1 MNTNNPMTLLGEK
14 THIDVRAIERE
25 LNKLWHHAATSEGD
39 ESRTAV
45 TRTCVLNLIVLTG
58 GNRTAQRATE
68 TIAQLT
74 QQHPNRTIL
83 ISAVPDAQEPL
94 LDAWVQSHCRT
105 PGSGR
110 PQVCCEQITIA
121 ARGAAVPYVPGTIL
135 PLLVPDV
142 PVMLWWPRGEPFDNP
157 LFAPLS
163 AFADRVIVDTATF
176 AKPEAGLSRL
186 AGLNGGDM
194 AISDLV
200 WARLTPWRE
209 MVAQFFD
216 APAMLPHL
224 NEITSVTVDYEAQPG
239 MVTDRTQAL
248 FLIGWLG
255 SRLGWH
261 TAGAA
266 SNRDGN
272 TQLLMQR
279 QDGGAVEVLLRPT
292 APVAD
297 ALDKLTGLT
306 LTCQRARFEI
316 TRDES
321 PNAAV
326 ARSDVEGMQSLR
338 RVVRLEQLDEA
349 GLIAEEL
356 RLLGRDYAFEGAL
369 HTAAAFAVTA

>member
-1 MNTNNPMTLLGEK
+1 MNTTTPMTLLGEK

-25 LNKLWHHAATSEGD
+25 LNKLWHNAATGEGN
-39 ESRTAV
+39 EARNAV

-58 GNRTAQRATE
+58 SNRTAQRATE
-68 TIAQLT
+68 MIAQLT
-74 QQHPNRTIL
+74 QQHPNRAIMIT
-83 ISAVPDAQEPL
+83 AVPDAQEPM
-94 LDAWVQSHCRT
+94 LDAWVQSHCRM

-121 ARGAAVPYVPGTIL
+121 ARGTAVPYVPGTIL

-142 PVMLWWPRGEPFDNP
+142 PVMLWWPRGEPFDHP
-157 LFAPLS
+157 LFARLS
-163 AFADRVIVDTATF
+163 AFSDRVIVDSATF
-176 AKPEAGLSRL
+176 AKPEAGLARL
-186 AGLNGGDM
+186 DALNSGDR

-239 MVTDRTQAL
+239 KVTDRTQAL

-255 SRLGWH
+255 SRLGWQA
-261 TAGAA
+261 AGAA
-266 SNRDGN
+266 SKRDGN

-279 QDGGAVEVLLRPT
+279 KDGGTIQLLLRPT
-292 APVAD
+292 APVDD

-306 LTCQRARFEI
+306 LECQRARFEI
-316 TRDES
+316 ARDES

-326 ARSDVEGMQSLR
+326 ARSDVEGMQPLR
-338 RVVRLEQLDEA
+338 RVVRLEQLNEA

-356 RLLGRDYAFEGAL
+356 RLLGRDHAFEGAL
-369 HTAAAFAVTA
+369 RTAVTLAVTA